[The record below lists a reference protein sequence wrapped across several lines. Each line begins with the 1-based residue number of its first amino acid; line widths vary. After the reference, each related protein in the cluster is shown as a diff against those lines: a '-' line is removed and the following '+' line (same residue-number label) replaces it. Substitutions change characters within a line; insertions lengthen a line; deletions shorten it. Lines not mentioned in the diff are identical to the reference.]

1 MRGYLLRS
9 ASRGVAAVL
18 ALGFVGPSCITH
30 AKFDKQRNAAKH
42 WEEIARGMEANQAQ
56 IESENRGLRGRLAEL
71 EVTAAKHGAVVEEAK
86 ALREEYEKRLREM
99 EGRLGG
105 IEGIGAGDVEV
116 VRGPEGPVVRIKDSV
131 LFDSGS
137 EEVKAGGATILRGIA
152 EEIAAKPSKGIR
164 VEGHTDN
171 DPVTRTKDRYPLGN
185 LQLSAARA
193 VRVASILIREGR
205 IPAEKVSVAG
215 FGEWRPIAG
224 NTTAEGKRR
233 NRRVEIAV
241 LEE

>member
-1 MRGYLLRS
+1 MKGSWLWS

-18 ALGFVGPSCITH
+18 ALGFAGASCVTR
-30 AKFDKQRNAAKH
+30 AKFDKQRNVAKH
-42 WEEIARGMEANQAQ
+42 WEEIAHGMEANQAQ
-56 IESENRGLRGRLAEL
+56 LESENRGLRGRFAEL

-99 EGRLGG
+99 EARLGG
-105 IEGIGAGDVEV
+105 IEGIGSGDVEV

-137 EEVKAGGATILRGIA
+137 EEVKAGAVAILGRIA
-152 EEIAAKPSKGIR
+152 EEIAAKAVRGIR

-171 DPVTRTKDRYPLGN
+171 DPVQKTKDRYPLGN
-185 LQLSAARA
+185 LQLSTARA
-193 VRVASILIREGR
+193 VRVASVLIREGK
-205 IPAEKVSVAG
+205 IPPDRVSVAG
-215 FGEWRPIAG
+215 FGEWRPIAE

-233 NRRVEIAV
+233 NRRVEIAL